1 MPAPVPAPI
10 VTSPEDSDG
19 RACADPEPTIR
30 LRVDVVHEAGDWG
43 PLASVEADVAAAASA
58 VAAALDL
65 PDSEACLALSSD
77 ENVARLNATYRGK
90 PKPTNVLSF
99 PANRDMGNV
108 GGGNVGGPDADTG
121 ARFLGDLILA
131 RETVVREAEEQGTSL
146 QHHLQHLVVHGLLH
160 LLDYD
165 HETDADAHAMET
177 LEVSILA
184 SLGIANPYL
193 AAEEPHHADF
203 AKS

>member
-1 MPAPVPAPI
+1 M
-10 VTSPEDSDG
+10 
-19 RACADPEPTIR
+19 
-30 LRVDVVHEAGDWG
+30 HEAGDWG
-43 PLASVEADVAAAASA
+43 PLAPVEADVAAAASA

-108 GGGNVGGPDADTG
+108 GGGNVGGANMSEPDADTG

-165 HETDADAHAMET
+165 HETDADADAMET

-193 AAEEPHHADF
+193 AAEEPHQTDF